1 MADWKAVKGDFTL
14 DPESIYLNTG
24 FIGTPPRAVI
34 DSIQKYSEQINRRPF
49 RVLSGK
55 TYSRLKAVLD
65 KAATFINADPIKEN
79 SGPDKWE
86 VPFRGEVALVSSTTE
101 GLFLV
106 VNGLSLPDGAEVLM
120 TDQEYFTSEAQWY
133 YRQQREGRDMVRKKT
148 FFPDHSQVK
157 TPDILD
163 WFQKNITRN
172 TRVVTYPHAFY
183 QTGLVM
189 PVKEISALL
198 ARINQERSQSEQ
210 IISVIDG
217 VQVLGAL
224 ALDMKELGCDFYAA
238 GCHKWLCGPRGT
250 GILYG
255 KSDLYEKLTP
265 SLQSFIMLFS
275 GLMRDQKR
283 RERGLNDLRGP
294 YALMPGGT
302 RAFEL
307 DWALGEAFAYHD
319 NLGKDVVEGRI
330 RGLRK
335 KLMAGLKLINRIRI
349 VSPEDGHLSS
359 GIASFTVEGM
369 EAKDIWLAL
378 LKRDIVTRPVG
389 PIGDPDKAVLR
400 ICTHIYNSE
409 EELEQ
414 TFSALREILG

>member
-1 MADWKAVKGDFTL
+1 MPDWSTVKEDFTL
-14 DPESIYLNTG
+14 DPDSIYLNTG
-24 FIGTPPRAVI
+24 FIGTPSKAVI
-34 DSIQKYSEQINRRPF
+34 ESFQKYFEQINSRPF

-55 TYSRLKAVLD
+55 TYSRLKIVLD
-65 KAATFINADPIKEN
+65 KAARFINADPVEEN
-79 SGPDKWE
+79 TRSDKWE
-86 VPFRGEVALVSSTTE
+86 VPFRGEIALTSSTTE

-106 VNGLSLPDGAEVLM
+106 VNGLSLPAGAEVLM

-133 YRQQREGRDMVRKKT
+133 YRQQREDREFVRREV
-148 FFPDHSQVK
+148 FFPDHSQV
-157 TPDILD
+157 TVPDILD
-163 WFQKNITRN
+163 WFRENITPN

-183 QTGLVM
+183 HTGLVM

-198 ARINQERSQSEQ
+198 AEINRERPQPER

-224 ALDMKELGCDFYAA
+224 ALDMKDLGCDFYAA

-255 KSDLYEKLTP
+255 KSDLYERLTP

-275 GLMRDQKR
+275 GLMRDEAR

-294 YALMPGGT
+294 FAIMPGGT
-302 RAFEL
+302 RSFEM
-307 DWALGEAFAYHD
+307 DWALGEAFDYQN
-319 NLGKDVVEGRI
+319 NLGKKEIEERI

-335 KLMAGLKLINRIRI
+335 TLMEGLKQIGRIRI
-349 VSPEDGHLSS
+349 VSPEDGYLSA
-359 GIASFTVEGM
+359 GITSFVVEGM
-369 EAKDIWLAL
+369 KPKDLWLAL

-389 PIGDPDKAVLR
+389 PVGDPEKAVLR
-400 ICTHIYNSE
+400 ICTHIFNTE
-409 EELEQ
+409 EELEE
-414 TFSALREILG
+414 TLNALREILD